1 MKITIDDEQSLINYL
16 NFIHQS
22 GSLTSRLPSITLEGA
37 EAYQFVQFMYATD
50 PDDDELDETHSV
62 EPSVEL
68 DESTNTN
75 SRWNQAEKDVLISA
89 IKNNTHPSDIAKA
102 LRRTENGVRHQAR
115 STYKLVYQSGKWRD
129 FHYTN

>member
-1 MKITIDDEQSLINYL
+1 MKITLTTEQDIISYF
-16 NFIHQS
+16 NFIHS
-22 GSLTSRLPSITLEGA
+22 KGTLTTRLPSITLEGV
-37 EAYQFVQFMYATD
+37 EAYQYLQFLYETD
-50 PDDDELDETHSV
+50 PDDDDEPISE

-75 SRWNQAEKDVLISA
+75 SRWSQAEKDVLVSA

-129 FHYTN
+129 INYTN